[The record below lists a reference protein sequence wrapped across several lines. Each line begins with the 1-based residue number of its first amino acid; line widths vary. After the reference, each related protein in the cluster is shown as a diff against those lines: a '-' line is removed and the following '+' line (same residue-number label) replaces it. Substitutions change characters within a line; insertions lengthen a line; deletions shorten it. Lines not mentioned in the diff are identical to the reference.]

1 MKKIVVSSIR
11 KNAGKTSIIAG
22 IISLVKDKKFA
33 YAKPLGDRLIYRKKR
48 SWDYDAS
55 LMVNLLERIGEMES
69 HYEKITLGFDLTR
82 LKYMYDQE
90 GIKKA
95 LSEIVTDIGGAN
107 DVLFIES
114 GKDLASGAYLDLDP
128 VSVAKY
134 VDGTLVI
141 VVSGDSDCVLDDI
154 KFLEKYM
161 KIKDDNFGGVIINKV
176 TDIDEFEN
184 ICAPSIK
191 KMGIDI
197 IGVIPYK
204 AQLTYFTLDFLAEKL
219 LARVLSGED
228 NLKNVVKSIII
239 GKPLTSIPDKHLLSA
254 KSDLHE
260 GNQLMISGG
269 DKSDMIL
276 AALERDT
283 AGIILTN
290 DIVPHQNIISRAKER
305 GIPILL
311 VGMDTFK
318 TAKTIDDMEALLRKD
333 DTEKIQLLSQLIEKH
348 TRMKDF
354 LK

>member
-1 MKKIVVSSIR
+1 MKKIVVSSMR
-11 KNAGKTSIIAG
+11 SNAGKTSVIAG

-48 SWDYDAS
+48 TWDYDAS
-55 LMVNLLERIGEMES
+55 LMVNLLERKGEMES
-69 HYEKITLGFDLTR
+69 HLEKITLGFDHSR

-90 GIKKA
+90 GIQKA
-95 LSEIVTDIGGAN
+95 LSEIVTDIGGNN
-107 DVLFIES
+107 DVLFMES
-114 GKDLASGAYLDLDP
+114 GKDLASGAYLNLDP

-134 VDGTLVI
+134 IDGKLII
-141 VVSGDSDCVLDDI
+141 VVSGETDCVLDDI

-161 KIKDDNFGGVIINKV
+161 KIKDAYFGGVIINKIK
-176 TDIDEFEN
+176 DLDDFEN
-184 ICAPSIK
+184 SCAPDIN

-219 LARVLSGED
+219 LARVIAGED
-228 NLKNVVKSIII
+228 NLKNVVKNIII
-239 GKPLTSIPDKHLLSA
+239 GTPAHDADKQPLPAKPGLR
-254 KSDLHE
+254 E
-260 GNQLMISGG
+260 GNQLMITGG
-269 DKSDMIL
+269 EKSDMIL

-283 AGIILTN
+283 AGIIITN
-290 DIVPHQNIISRAKER
+290 DVVPHQNIISRANER

-311 VGMDTFK
+311 VGTDTFK

-333 DTEKIQLLSQLIEKH
+333 DKEKIALLSQLIEKH
-348 TRMKDF
+348 THIRDL